1 MAKTK
6 TTKVREEEEVLML
19 TQSGYD
25 QLVQELSH
33 RKNVLRDEI
42 ANEIKLARDL
52 GDLSENQAYADAM
65 EKKEVNEA
73 RIESLEYMLSI
84 AKVVSTSQDDKIVTI
99 GHTIEIQKVGGDK
112 KKILQFEVRH
122 WMTNTEENLG
132 SRENLTNTY
141 MTSSANIV
149 GNIFYGSKGYMLKD
163 VAGWQSFLGKE
174 RKTGESGKGEGNHYQ
189 NFIDAVR
196 ANDSGLLT
204 APIEEGFYSCALIHL
219 ANISYKLGRTLNIDV
234 QNFQVLNDSQANSM
248 FTKEYRKPYLFPD
261 KI

>member
-112 KKILQFEVRH
+112 KKITLVGKESTQEA
-122 WMTNTEENLG
+122 N
-132 SRENLTNTY
+132 
-141 MTSSANIV
+141 SS
-149 GNIFYGSKGYMLKD
+149 
-163 VAGWQSFLGKE
+163 LGKISIDSPVG
-174 RKTGESGKGEGNHYQ
+174 KALNMAQVGDTVSALLPAGEVKYK
-189 NFIDAVR
+189 ILRIVRDA
-196 ANDSGLLT
+196 A
-204 APIEEGFYSCALIHL
+204 
-219 ANISYKLGRTLNIDV
+219 
-234 QNFQVLNDSQANSM
+234 
-248 FTKEYRKPYLFPD
+248 
-261 KI
+261 